1 MSVRGIRGATTV
13 ELNEK
18 EEILNGTQD
27 LLGQLLKKNQIKSE
41 DIVSIFFSL
50 TQDLNAEFP
59 AIAAR
64 NLGLTDTPLLCLN
77 EIAVP
82 GSLAKC
88 IRILIHVNSEK
99 PQTEMTHLYLR
110 RAEVLRPEFASNS

>member
-1 MSVRGIRGATTV
+1 MSVRGIRGAITV
-13 ELNEK
+13 NDNTKEDILQETQHLLSEL
-18 EEILNGTQD
+18 LS
-27 LLGQLLKKNQIKSE
+27 KNNVIQE

-64 NLGLTDTPLLCLN
+64 RLGFTDTPLLCLN

-82 GSLAKC
+82 GGLAKC
-88 IRILIHVNSEK
+88 VRILIHINSDKKQSEI
-99 PQTEMTHLYLR
+99 THLYLKG
-110 RAEVLRPEFASNS
+110 AETLRPEFASR